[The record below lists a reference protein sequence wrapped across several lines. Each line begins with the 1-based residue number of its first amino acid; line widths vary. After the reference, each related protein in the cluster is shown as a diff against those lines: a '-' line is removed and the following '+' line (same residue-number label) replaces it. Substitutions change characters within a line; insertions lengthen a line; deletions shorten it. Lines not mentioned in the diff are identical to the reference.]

1 LAISQLRFVR
11 CLFAAVLFLALARVG
26 DAQVQEAKL
35 MDRLLKPDMSLQ
47 NDAQGRQFTPR
58 GTVATKKAPMKF
70 FLFTKRP
77 REKEYTNVRQA
88 RTKEFGTDRSR
99 LADRRADTSSRNRI
113 ADAGSTYAS
122 ASYETHAAPGANR
135 TVEVSDYSRTKSFTA
150 RGKSQKSLDAQQ
162 QRPSMTIDE
171 VRELLNK
178 NK

>member
-11 CLFAAVLFLALARVG
+11 CLLVALFILARLC
-26 DAQVQEAKL
+26 DAQVQEKKL
-35 MDRLLKPDMSLQ
+35 MDRLLEPDMSLQ

-58 GTVATKKAPMKF
+58 GSVTTKKAPMKF

-77 REKEYTNVRQA
+77 REKEYTNVREV
-88 RTKEFGTDRSR
+88 RPKEFGTERSR
-99 LADRRADTSSRNRI
+99 FSDRRADTSSRNRI
-113 ADAGSTYAS
+113 ADGGTSYTTAT
-122 ASYETHAAPGANR
+122 YETHAAPGTNR
-135 TVEVSDYSRTKSFTA
+135 SVEVSDYSGTKAFA
-150 RGKSQKSLDAQQ
+150 GRGKSQKSLDAQQ